1 MAYADSSP
9 TVSASIAAWKEQAA
23 RLGGRDTMLQYRDS
37 RDGSIDLSGAHPS
50 GLAQLLAG
58 RSTRLSSL
66 VRDPDLLADARRRAR
81 SIRQKAEQL
90 SYERGITAA
99 HLAIGF
105 ATWSEDADGGRR
117 EYAAPILLRHVR
129 LVPRGSRVEDFEI
142 ALADDITVNPAL
154 VEFLERAHGVRIDV
168 DEWVAATGFSH
179 GFDPAPVYERLR
191 AATKSVPGLLVNQRL
206 VVSTFANLAT
216 PFTQD
221 TVPAEHPVIR
231 ALAGDVAA
239 RRALGTPAAE
249 AQAGSGAQTPA
260 AEEPADAGAAEAD
273 GNPAAVHEADARSDS
288 PEPAG
293 DTVPTGGAVVT
304 DGTVRA
310 ADTAPA
316 EAAAQ
321 SGARADTAAEARE
334 DAPADDS
341 SHGGA
346 AAEDSAP
353 AAPADPVRTDS
364 GLPADGVSVASA
376 AEQREADEAKA
387 AAVRPA
393 DPTATSESR
402 AERDDAPSA
411 AGAAD
416 AGAPESS
423 NAAADLESA
432 GADAEAS
439 ERTKSAG
446 AAGGSDRP
454 SDAGSHAV
462 GTPRAD
468 AETAETADGGPA
480 REDEAE
486 ADKADRRVPGA
497 SSAEG
502 AEIATPSTDDPNA
515 AASGAEAHSTGAAQ
529 STAPDETASETVIDP
544 ADGAVVDT
552 SKEVEF
558 PTVAEAQRTTSTEL
572 MHVQRGEADTVG
584 EPAAAGTDTSNVAPD
599 GSGVGSAATD
609 LNAAATAGTPAD
621 NSEPAGT
628 EPAETDRAIAGT
640 AAAGHADDAGADNA
654 DPDESDPAAS
664 DAAAAGEGADE
675 DERASGSALT
685 TARPRRLLP
694 PRTDV
699 GSKRAQREPEPPAAA
714 RMTVLNPE
722 PLPLPDRL
730 PQEEFLAI
738 DVDGDQQA
746 VIDAALEGT
755 SLVAHTPP
763 GTGATQTAV
772 ALAAALAHTGHS
784 VLYIAQSSDVLDE
797 FSERLAEA
805 GLPDFAVDGRASAGE
820 LKQRLISLISAAE
833 RAKRPELGDL
843 LADLNAQRETLRDH
857 EHALHRVREPWH
869 TSVYDTMEKLAEL
882 TGGDPGPSTGVRFS
896 EQVMGLPAEERA
908 QLRAALVELSDLG
921 AFTLGT
927 EDTVWLG
934 ARFDSDEEAERA
946 RSIAERTARRV
957 PDLVA
962 AVEPVL
968 REAGLNPP
976 RSAAEW
982 NRSLHVLTAVEKTL
996 TTLKPEAFTVDLE
1009 PLIAATGTGE
1019 YRREHGIEMGFLD
1032 RGRHKR
1038 AARELVRTGV
1048 QADDLHGALVAARD
1062 ERAALRTV
1070 SGRDGLPRMPEAL
1083 GAAVKISDDV
1093 RTDIDA
1099 LRPVLSQ
1106 TPDGGDLDAMLVE
1119 EMQGRLA
1126 ALGEDRESLADLPRR
1141 TRLEERLRGAGFG
1154 ELVDDLRERRVRH
1167 ALVGAEFDLA
1177 YWATVLQQMAAEDS
1191 RVGGHDGER
1200 LHAAAEA
1207 FAEADSR
1214 YVAAGAERL
1223 RYSHATGWK
1232 RAIAEYREQAEAI
1245 RAALRSR
1252 HLHVDELSST
1262 APDVLKALAPV
1273 WMMSPFQVPEYFVD
1287 APLFDTVILA
1297 DANRLSVPEVIPA
1310 IARAGQVIALG
1321 DDHLLGPREFSVA
1334 VDRRG
1339 QREAEDPSVF
1349 VELSRFLPAY
1359 RLHTNHRVSPQS
1371 LTELANEQFYASTL
1385 RSLPTAH
1392 THEGSGLEF
1401 AYVPDALGA
1410 PDSATGQVESPDAE
1424 VRRVVDLVLRHA
1436 RTRARQSLAVVTL
1449 TPWHAQRVAAG
1460 IQQAIRD
1467 YPYVASFF
1475 NDSGREPFVVTDAE
1489 QVQGIVRDAVI
1500 FSLGYGRTLQGRVVY
1515 SFGALSQPGGDRLLA
1530 TVVTRARRKLT
1541 VVSCFEPG
1549 DFDRGRLHHGAAVLP
1564 DLLAAAASGLPS
1576 AGARAESAAPDPL
1589 MGDIA
1594 ERLLRRGVAPVEDY
1608 RGIDLALPVGGTED
1622 QGMAVAVEGD
1632 GRAYSGLP
1640 SIRERER
1647 LRRSALQR
1655 RGWTYLRLWSTDA
1668 FVDPQGEADRIFE
1681 AWSETVERRSPE
1693 AVLSAARAAAVV
1705 VGRQG
1710 ARPKMTPGLSLR
1722 AYDES
1727 DLFAMLDW
1735 IRSDGVFRDGP
1746 ELAEQLSQ
1754 TLALKRRGP
1763 EASAVAEV
1771 VERYRSRS
1779 HARRADPAADG
1790 PAGEVAQ
1797 ARETDSERASA
1808 RPVISHEDVM
1818 PSYDTGMLRDDEI
1831 IDAGLRPAETD
1842 EDAERGDRNR
1852 PGRD

>member
-1 MAYADSSP
+1 
-9 TVSASIAAWKEQAA
+9 
-23 RLGGRDTMLQYRDS
+23 MLQYRDS

-221 TVPAEHPVIR
+221 SVPAEHPVIR
-231 ALAGDVAA
+231 ALAGDAAA

-249 AQAGSGAQTPA
+249 AQAGFGAQTPV

-273 GNPAAVHEADARSDS
+273 GNSAAAHEAEVRSDS

-293 DTVPTGGAVVT
+293 GTALTDDAVVT

-321 SGARADTAAEARE
+321 SGARAGTAAEARE

-432 GADAEAS
+432 DADAEAS

-486 ADKADRRVPGA
+486 ADKADRTV
-497 SSAEG
+497 
-502 AEIATPSTDDPNA
+502 
-515 AASGAEAHSTGAAQ
+515 
-529 STAPDETASETVIDP
+529 PDETASETVIDP
-544 ADGAVVDT
+544 ADGAVVDA
-552 SKEVEF
+552 SEEVEF

-584 EPAAAGTDTSNVAPD
+584 
-599 GSGVGSAATD
+599 
-609 LNAAATAGTPAD
+609 
-621 NSEPAGT
+621 

-882 TGGDPGPSTGVRFS
+882 TGGDPGPSTGVRLS
-896 EQVMGLPAEERA
+896 AQVMGLPAEERA

-1048 QADDLHGALVAARD
+1048 QTDDLHGALVAARD

-1310 IARAGQVIALG
+1310 IARAAQVIALG

-1576 AGARAESAAPDPL
+1576 AGARAESAAADPL

-1722 AYDES
+1722 AYEES

-1842 EDAERGDRNR
+1842 EDAERRDRNR
-1852 PGRD
+1852 SGRD